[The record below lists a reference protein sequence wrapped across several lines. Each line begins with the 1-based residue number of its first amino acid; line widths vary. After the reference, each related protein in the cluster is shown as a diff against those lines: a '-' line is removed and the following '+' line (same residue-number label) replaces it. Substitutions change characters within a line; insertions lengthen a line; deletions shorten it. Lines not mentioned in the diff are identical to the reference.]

1 MHLDIDDVTN
11 MEVSVI
17 DIADGCVHG
26 MHIHFSFPSDSHT
39 RRGIVCSI
47 SPPKRS

>member
-26 MHIHFSFPSDSHT
+26 MHMCCNIHFLL
-39 RRGIVCSI
+39 
-47 SPPKRS
+47 PK